1 MTQVSEL
8 PHKLTSWCK
17 LAAPRTQQRRK
28 PNTLSSTARSSTPS
42 SSSKTSA
49 APTIFGHWLQDRS
62 TNAQAKRTHAHIP
75 WFSQESC
82 CVISW
87 WNSGIK
93 LWSDNNGKVSSGKNT
108 ELTFV
113 QGIIICHNFE
123 RYLDVLI
130 NFTEILINRCISLLW
145 HSASM
150 KYCTWKKVFLPLK
163 EDCISAASSRG
174 STFKQYNMV
183 INSVRVTLSNVPS
196 ASVDGHFL
204 RKDSSWRQSLLG
216 SGDWQAKQ
224 NRHSAKSCLWSVMK
238 SMSCCLWRSSPI
250 ACPLSSLSSSF
261 WTSSWSNCWR
271 IVVVNPETTKVRWS
285 INVPLQVI
293 YRYDKHIIEWIHHT
307 LHSFPFPMHKSTVI
321 YSQF

>member
-1 MTQVSEL
+1 
-8 PHKLTSWCK
+8 
-17 LAAPRTQQRRK
+17 
-28 PNTLSSTARSSTPS
+28 
-42 SSSKTSA
+42 
-49 APTIFGHWLQDRS
+49 
-62 TNAQAKRTHAHIP
+62 
-75 WFSQESC
+75 
-82 CVISW
+82 
-87 WNSGIK
+87 
-93 LWSDNNGKVSSGKNT
+93 
-108 ELTFV
+108 
-113 QGIIICHNFE
+113 
-123 RYLDVLI
+123 
-130 NFTEILINRCISLLW
+130 
-145 HSASM
+145 M
-150 KYCTWKKVFLPLK
+150 KYCTVLGRVFLPLK

-321 YSQF
+321 YIQF